1 MKKIFFSIVAL
12 AALAACSKSEVAYEA
27 TDEIGFMAVAG
38 NMTKTAVEGTAYPT
52 SLNMFIYAETEDN
65 ELYIENGEF
74 KHKGTYHSVTNDTEH
89 NANPNVWAG
98 WDSSEGEGTWYPYYW
113 PNTKKLHFAGYS
125 KSGNVASADVDYDFT
140 TEKLTI
146 EGYKPGT
153 STDNDLMF
161 FAKTAGYGK
170 DDKIVPVDMYHTC
183 AWITFLLKGDGVTGI
198 TGSTYKVTSLSITDI
213 YETGDLTCTGTTVA
227 WSYLEEDGT
236 TIKYPKTAVSNV
248 LTTTK
253 ELAGTYTNEVTVN
266 PITAETTP
274 GNTVLLPQVPGKLN
288 LKYSYTSPAL
298 DTVEEEVIG
307 LDLSLDTVVEDADA
321 GDEVSRT
328 PWEAGKHYIY
338 TITIKA
344 NEILIAP
351 SVAVDWIDGN
361 FNVTVE

>member
-98 WDSSEGEGTWYPYYW
+98 WDSSADPATWYPYYW
-113 PNTKKLHFAGYS
+113 PNTKKLHFAGYT
-125 KSGNVASADVDYDFT
+125 KSGNVTSANVDYDFT
-140 TEKLTI
+140 NETLTI
-146 EGYKPGT
+146 EGYEPGDGV
-153 STDNDLMF
+153 DNDLMF
-161 FAKTAGYGK
+161 FPLTADYGK
-170 DDKIVPVDMYHTC
+170 GDKYVPVNMSHTC
-183 AWITFLLKGDGVTGI
+183 AWITFLVKGDGVTGI
-198 TGSTYKVTSLSITDI
+198 TGSTYTVNSLTITDI
-213 YETGDLTCTGTTVA
+213 YETGDLTCTGNDIV
-227 WSYLEEDGT
+227 WSYINADT
-236 TIKYPKTAVSNV
+236 TPKYNKTATSTVLTSNV
-248 LTTTK
+248 S
-253 ELAGTYTNEVTVN
+253 LAGTYTNEDEVAPVS
-266 PITAETTP
+266 AETNE
-274 GNTVLLPQVPGKLN
+274 GSTVLLPQVPGKLN

-298 DTVEEEVIG
+298 DPVEEKVIG